1 MIKKL
6 IVSTIMLP
14 IAGFAVA
21 STPLTYGKPAKL
33 TGTMEVVRSTHPNPV
48 YKGERQPAIRLDK
61 PISIIIDTYQE
72 DDIDDTEKNVKLIQL
87 FSAEKRTDRLYAKLL
102 ASKGKHVTINCSELL
117 HATNGHHTTAVLCT
131 IDSVRFRK

>member
-14 IAGFAVA
+14 ITGFAVA

-33 TGTMEVVRSTHPNPV
+33 TGTMEVVRSTHPNPE

-61 PISIIIDTYQE
+61 PISVIIDTYQE

-87 FSAEKRTDRLYAKLL
+87 FSAEKRNK
-102 ASKGKHVTINCSELL
+102 VTVKNVWAGWGAYPDEIQKY
-117 HATNGHHTTAVLCT
+117 T
-131 IDSVRFRK
+131 IE